1 MPRAVHFDWL
11 APLWVPL
18 TGGSFGSSRHTVTRA
33 REQSAC
39 HVVPGHTE
47 GVDRT
52 RARPR
57 SSQTPRTP
65 PRERRWFPRARTAT
79 PRASAPSVS
88 PDQSESTWGIHS
100 PQTQFVTLCEHTSI
114 RRSPL
119 RARARA
125 PFRWYAR
132 LPLRRQCTQ
141 RTQPRH
147 RPASPAAHM
156 ESLRR
161 GPSSPTPSQFK
172 AAHTQA
178 SSNASMAGRV
188 RELPVTSEN
197 EYLPQGQGSIRFTRS
212 SLGGPLAA
220 RSTHAWP
227 RPLV

>member
-1 MPRAVHFDWL
+1 
-11 APLWVPL
+11 
-18 TGGSFGSSRHTVTRA
+18 
-33 REQSAC
+33 
-39 HVVPGHTE
+39 
-47 GVDRT
+47 
-52 RARPR
+52 
-57 SSQTPRTP
+57 
-65 PRERRWFPRARTAT
+65 
-79 PRASAPSVS
+79 
-88 PDQSESTWGIHS
+88 
-100 PQTQFVTLCEHTSI
+100 
-114 RRSPL
+114 
-119 RARARA
+119 
-125 PFRWYAR
+125 
-132 LPLRRQCTQ
+132 
-141 RTQPRH
+141 
-147 RPASPAAHM
+147 M